1 MLIKLVLEVII
12 FIIMTSNTKKH
23 IGFIHSFPALRGEQG
38 GREFFAVMCPMC
50 LIPKIFVFNEE
61 EVPPEL
67 RAQRTLNKLRVPDVA
82 KYLVDNPEDYIV
94 SALTA
99 SVDASIKFEPLDE
112 NDSINS
118 IGMLS
123 IPMDAQLLINDG
135 QHRRAAIE
143 LAIKQNPKLRSDNV
157 LVLFFVDKG
166 LKRSQQM
173 FVDLNKNA
181 VRPSDSLSTLYDHR
195 DPSSEVA
202 RLVAMTVD
210 CFKDLTEME
219 KSSISNRSTKL
230 FTLSSIKNACRAL
243 LTKKKNESISKEE
256 KLFAIEYWQEVEAN
270 IPDWGSA
277 RNRKSSPS
285 FLKQNYIHAHSIA
298 LVALGKVGSE
308 LIASYPKSWK
318 TRLRDLQTL
327 DWSRTNEN
335 LWEGRAMVLGRIS
348 KSSNNI
354 VLTTNLIKRHL
365 KLELNK
371 HEEQIESA
379 FNRN

>member
-1 MLIKLVLEVII
+1 LNYYGLEVII
-12 FIIMTSNTKKH
+12 LNKMTSKTNKNL
-23 IGFIHSFPALRGEQG
+23 GFIHSFPALRGEQG
-38 GREFFAVMCPMC
+38 GREFFAVMCPMS

-67 RAQRTLNKLRVPDVA
+67 RAQRTLNNQRVPDVA
-82 KYLVDNPEDYIV
+82 RYLVDNPDNYIV

-99 SVDASIKFEPLDE
+99 SIDASINFEPLNE

-195 DPSSEVA
+195 DPCSEVA
-202 RLVAMTVD
+202 RFVAMTVS

-230 FTLSSIKNACRAL
+230 FTLSSIKYACRAL
-243 LTKKKNESISKEE
+243 LKKKKNDDVSKEE
-256 KLFAIEYWQEVEAN
+256 KLLAVEYWQQVEAN
-270 IPDWGSA
+270 IPDWGNA
-277 RNRKSSPS
+277 KNRKSSPS
-285 FLKQNYIHAHSIA
+285 YLKQNYIHAHSIA
-298 LVALGKVGSE
+298 LVALGKVGSD
-308 LIASYPKSWK
+308 LISRYPNSWK
-318 TRLRDLQTL
+318 ENLHGLQTL
-327 DWSRTNEN
+327 DWSRTNSE
-335 LWEGRAMVLGRIS
+335 LWEGRAMILGRIS
-348 KSSNNI
+348 KSSNNV

-365 KLELNK
+365 NIELHEHENQMELE
-371 HEEQIESA
+371 
-379 FNRN
+379 FNQF